1 MLHQGS
7 MAYVPQE
14 AWILNATVRENIQFG
29 RHIPHQYYDR
39 VIEACALTQDL
50 EILPHGDL
58 TEIGEK
64 VFLIEKYFIVYMNSL
79 QLLSISVYSLYMI
92 VYYVWT

>member
-1 MLHQGS
+1 

-29 RHIPHQYYDR
+29 QQVPHQYYDR
-39 VIEACALTQDL
+39 VIEACVLTQDL
-50 EILPHGDL
+50 NILPHGDL

-64 VFLIEKYFIVYMNSL
+64 VCLIDGNFVVLMKTIVVISPTPINLFICE
-79 QLLSISVYSLYMI
+79 
-92 VYYVWT
+92 